1 MSNPPRPYL
10 IGIAGGSGS
19 GKTSVANELF
29 KTLQTGCLLFS
40 MDTYYK
46 DLTPSEMENI
56 SEYNFDAPSALD
68 LDLLSNH
75 LNDLLSWK
83 EIEMPTYDFTT
94 SSRKKETKK
103 ISPCQFIIFEGILAF
118 YDKRIRNLMNM
129 KIFVDLDDDI
139 RLARRIYRDMI
150 DRGRNMHNIISRYHK
165 FVKPAFDNFIKPTR
179 KFADV
184 IIPRG
189 AENTNAIELIGIKLK
204 SEFKK
209 IKNFDFFENF
219 EDFDK
224 FNFGNL
230 SQPNIHKKSVDFFCS
245 NLNDSDIFNQEF
257 CFGKNLGKLK
267 TILVNFLE
275 MKNSVYYELY
285 LDFIMKEVILFFQ
298 EEQMNY
304 KNNFIIYPSWNKS
317 DFVFEN
323 YKKKKI
329 NDNIKFIFILKP
341 IFLKEKENIFD
352 YIKFFSEEENIKKI
366 ILISIYLS
374 ENVVKKIK
382 EINNN
387 KIVFKSIYYGEKLD
401 YYSYYIEKG
410 GFFGKDSEGENT
422 VFSENNI
429 ENYLTKK
436 LLNNE

>member
-1 MSNPPRPYL
+1 
-10 IGIAGGSGS
+10 
-19 GKTSVANELF
+19 
-29 KTLQTGCLLFS
+29 
-40 MDTYYK
+40 
-46 DLTPSEMENI
+46 
-56 SEYNFDAPSALD
+56 
-68 LDLLSNH
+68 
-75 LNDLLSWK
+75 
-83 EIEMPTYDFTT
+83 
-94 SSRKKETKK
+94 
-103 ISPCQFIIFEGILAF
+103 
-118 YDKRIRNLMNM
+118 
-129 KIFVDLDDDI
+129 
-139 RLARRIYRDMI
+139 MI

-387 KIVFKSIYYGEKLD
+387 KIIFKSIYYGEKLD